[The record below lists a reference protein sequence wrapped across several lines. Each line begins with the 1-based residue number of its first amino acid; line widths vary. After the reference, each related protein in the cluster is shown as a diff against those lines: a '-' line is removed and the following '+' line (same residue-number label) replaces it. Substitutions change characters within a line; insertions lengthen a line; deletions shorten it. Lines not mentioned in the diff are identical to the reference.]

1 MMEKGDMHHQ
11 NVGEVL
17 RQDAEDEQSDDD
29 GKDFLLEEA
38 DGVENETKAGILQEQ
53 KQPQNSVELN
63 MILKQQI

>member
-1 MMEKGDMHHQ
+1 MEKGDMHHQ

-38 DGVENETKAGILQEQ
+38 DGVENETKAGILQE
-53 KQPQNSVELN
+53 
-63 MILKQQI
+63 